1 MPKPPGNEPRHRAG
15 RNRKEEG
22 RAQYRDRFPH
32 GTSFPSCRNENA
44 KKWPTI
50 SALHWPPTS
59 RSISVIRKVLGSA
72 ARMRIRTGYCGNT
85 CPRESTFQPTRK
97 LNSTRSLGN
106 PTNVR
111 GRHSTTRRRR
121 NDFTNLLRRSVE
133 SAVVRGH
140 VMWRPRLCK
149 NSRQRFGLSDD
160 DVP

>member
-1 MPKPPGNEPRHRAG
+1 MRNPPGNEPRHRAG

-59 RSISVIRKVLGSA
+59 RSIFVIRKVLGSA

-85 CPRESTFQPTRK
+85 CPRESTFQPTREAK
-97 LNSTRSLGN
+97 LNAIARQLNERTRK
-106 PTNVR
+106 TQ
-111 GRHSTTRRRR
+111 
-121 NDFTNLLRRSVE
+121 LRDAGGTISPICCV
-133 SAVVRGH
+133 
-140 VMWRPRLCK
+140 
-149 NSRQRFGLSDD
+149 D
-160 DVP
+160 